1 VNRDEIRQHL
11 LEYLKQSLSTNRIS
25 PGSIAVMGVYE
36 YLTRFYPHPKTS
48 IAQRIAR
55 ELLQEFVNNNLLF
68 MGYGDDEGFPWFTL
82 TAFGV
87 ECINKNEF
95 LPFDPNG
102 YLVSLQNRV
111 PGLDSVTL
119 IYLRE
124 AISTFNRDFYLSA
137 SVALGVAA
145 EALILR
151 MIDSYVAAF
160 GDPQRRLNAEK
171 RYEGK
176 QLRAQYGQFK
186 QDFASL
192 RPTLPRDLY
201 GDFETHLDSIF
212 QLIRVTRN
220 DSGHPSGTVP
230 ERAVVMANLQAFP
243 YFAQRVLAIAK
254 HFEGNPITQGA
265 GVQ

>member
-1 VNRDEIRQHL
+1 MNRDDIRQHL
-11 LEYLKQSLSTNRIS
+11 LEHLKQSLSNANSGR
-25 PGSIAVMGVYE
+25 PGSIQLMGVYE
-36 YLTRFYPHPKTS
+36 YLTKFYPPPNTS
-48 IAQRIAR
+48 AAQRIAR

-68 MGYGDDEGFPWFTL
+68 IGYGDNEGFPWFTQ
-82 TAFGV
+82 TAYGV
-87 ECINKNEF
+87 ECINKGDL

-102 YLVSLQNRV
+102 YLVSLQSRV
-111 PGLDSVTL
+111 PGLDTVTMT
-119 IYLRE
+119 YLRE

-137 SVALGVAA
+137 SVGLGVAA

-151 MIDSYVAAF
+151 MIDSYISSIA
-160 GDPQRRLNAEK
+160 DQQRRTNAER

-192 RPTLPRDLY
+192 RPTLPPELY
-201 GDFETHLDSIF
+201 GDFETHLDSVF

-220 DSGHPSGTVP
+220 DSGHPSGTIP

-243 YFAQRVLAIAK
+243 YFAKRVLAIEK
-254 HFEGNPITQGA
+254 HFETNPIT
-265 GVQ
+265 

>member
-1 VNRDEIRQHL
+1 MSRDEVRQHL
-11 LEYLKQSLSTNRIS
+11 LEHMKQSLVTNRIS
-25 PGSIAVMGVYE
+25 PGSIQLMGVYE
-36 YLTRFYPHPKTS
+36 YLTKFYPPPNTS
-48 IAQRIAR
+48 AVQRIAR

-68 MGYGDDEGFPWFTL
+68 IGYGDSEGFPWFTL
-82 TAFGV
+82 TAYGN
-87 ECINKNEF
+87 ECINKGEL

-102 YLVSLQNRV
+102 YLVSLQSRV
-111 PGLDSVTL
+111 PGLDTVTMT
-119 IYLRE
+119 YLRE

-151 MIDSYVAAF
+151 MIDSYISAIT
-160 GDPQRRLNAEK
+160 DQQRRTNAEN

-192 RPTLPRDLY
+192 RPTMPPELY
-201 GDFETHLDSIF
+201 GDFETHLDSVF

-220 DSGHPSGTVP
+220 DSGHPSGAVP

-243 YFAQRVLAIAK
+243 YFAKRVLAIVE
-254 HFEGNPITQGA
+254 HFKANPIT
-265 GVQ
+265 

>member
-1 VNRDEIRQHL
+1 MNREDVRQHL
-11 LEYLKQSLSTNRIS
+11 FEHMKQSLVSNRIS
-25 PGSIAVMGVYE
+25 PGSIQLMGVYE
-36 YLTRFYPHPKTS
+36 YLTKFYPPPNTS
-48 IAQRIAR
+48 AAQRIAR

-68 MGYGDDEGFPWFTL
+68 IGYGDSEGFPWFTL
-82 TAFGV
+82 TAYGN
-87 ECINKNEF
+87 ECINKGEL

-102 YLVSLQNRV
+102 YLVSVQSRV
-111 PGLDSVTL
+111 PGLDSVT
-119 IYLRE
+119 ITYLRE
-124 AISTFNRDFYLSA
+124 AISTFNREFYLSA

-151 MIDSYVAAF
+151 MVDSYISAIA
-160 GDPQRRLNAEK
+160 DQQRRANAEA

-186 QDFASL
+186 QDFGSL
-192 RPTLPRDLY
+192 RPTLPPELY

-243 YFAQRVLAIAK
+243 IFAKRVMAIVK
-254 HFEGNPITQGA
+254 HFETNPIT
-265 GVQ
+265 

>member
-1 VNRDEIRQHL
+1 MNRDDIRQHL
-11 LEYLKQSLSTNRIS
+11 LEHLKQSLVNGNN
-25 PGSIAVMGVYE
+25 PGTIQVMGVYH
-36 YLTRFYPHPKTS
+36 YLANFYPHPQAS
-48 IAQRIAR
+48 VAQRIAR
-55 ELLQEFVNNNLLF
+55 EILQEFVNNNLLF
-68 MGYGDDEGFPWFTL
+68 VGYGDDQGFPWFTL
-82 TAFGV
+82 TAYGV
-87 ECINKNEF
+87 ECIKKGEL

-102 YLVSLQNRV
+102 YLVGIQTRV
-111 PGLDSVTL
+111 PGLDSVTMT
-119 IYLRE
+119 YLRE
-124 AISTFNRDFYLSA
+124 AISTFNREFYLSA

-151 MIDSYVAAF
+151 MIDSYISAIA
-160 GDPQRRLNAEK
+160 DQQRRTNAET

-176 QLRAQYGQFK
+176 QLRAQYSQFK

-220 DSGHPSGTVP
+220 DSGHPSGAVP

-243 YFAQRVLAIAK
+243 YFAKRVLAIEE
-254 HFEGNPITQGA
+254 HFETNPIT
-265 GVQ
+265 

>member
-1 VNRDEIRQHL
+1 MNRDEIRQHL
-11 LEYLKQSLSTNRIS
+11 LNHLKQSLVSNQNS
-25 PGSIAVMGVYE
+25 PGSIQVMGVYE
-36 YLTRFYPHPKTS
+36 YLLKFYPHPHTS
-48 IAQRIAR
+48 AAHRIAR

-68 MGYGDDEGFPWFTL
+68 IGYGDSQFAPWFTL
-82 TAFGV
+82 TEYGV
-87 ECINKNEF
+87 ECIKKGEL

-111 PGLDSVTL
+111 PGLDDVTL
-119 IYLRE
+119 TYLRE
-124 AISTFNRDFYLSA
+124 AISTFNRNFYLSA

-145 EALILR
+145 ESLIIR
-151 MIDSYVAAF
+151 MIDSYISAF
-160 GDPQRRLNAEK
+160 VNPQRKANAEG

-176 QLRAQYGQFK
+176 QLRAQYGIFK

-212 QLIRVTRN
+212 QLIRMTRN

-230 ERAVVMANLQAFP
+230 ERAVVAANLQAFP
-243 YFAQRVLAIAK
+243 YFAQRVLAIVK
-254 HFEGNPITQGA
+254 HFEGNPIT
-265 GVQ
+265 

>member
-1 VNRDEIRQHL
+1 MNRDEIRQRL
-11 LEYLKQSLSTNRIS
+11 LEHLKQSLVSNQIS
-25 PGSIAVMGVYE
+25 PGSIQLMGVYH
-36 YLTRFYPHPKTS
+36 YLAQFYPHPKAS
-48 IAQRIAR
+48 VAHRIAR

-68 MGYGDDEGFPWFTL
+68 IGYGDDQGFPWFTL
-82 TAFGV
+82 TAYGV
-87 ECINKNEF
+87 ECIKKSEL

-102 YLVSLQNRV
+102 YLASLQTRV
-111 PGLDSVTL
+111 PGLDAVTMT
-119 IYLRE
+119 YLRE
-124 AISTFNRDFYLSA
+124 AISTFNREFYLSA

-151 MIDSYVAAF
+151 MIDSYIAALT
-160 GDPQRRLNAEK
+160 DPQRRTNAEA

-220 DSGHPSGTVP
+220 DSGHPSGTIP

-243 YFAQRVLAIAK
+243 YFAKRVLAIEE
-254 HFEGNPITQGA
+254 HFTTNPIA
-265 GVQ
+265 

>member
-1 VNRDEIRQHL
+1 MNRDNIRQHL
-11 LEYLKQSLSTNRIS
+11 LEHLKQSLRLNALN
-25 PGSIAVMGVYE
+25 PGSIELGGVCN
-36 YLTRFYPHPKTS
+36 YLQTFYPHPAIS
-48 IAQRIAR
+48 SAQRIAR

-68 MGYGDDEGFPWFTL
+68 IGLGDSQGFPWFTL
-82 TAFGV
+82 TAYGRECV
-87 ECINKNEF
+87 ESGDL

-102 YLVSLQNRV
+102 YLVSVQSRV
-111 PGLDSVTL
+111 PGLDSVTMT
-119 IYLRE
+119 YLRE
-124 AISTFNRDFYLSA
+124 AISTFNREFYLSA

-160 GDPQRRLNAEK
+160 ADPQRRTKAEK
-171 RYEGK
+171 RYESK

-186 QDFASL
+186 QEFASL
-192 RPTLPRDLY
+192 KPTLPPELY

-220 DSGHPSGTVP
+220 DSGHPSGTIP

-243 YFAQRVLAIAK
+243 YFAKRVLAIEK
-254 HFEGNPITQGA
+254 HFETNPVA
-265 GVQ
+265 

>member
-1 VNRDEIRQHL
+1 MSRDEIRQHL
-11 LEYLKQSLSTNRIS
+11 LEHLKQSLSSASGSRS
-25 PGSIAVMGVYE
+25 GSIQLMGVNE
-36 YLTRFYPHPKTS
+36 YLTKLYPHPNTS
-48 IAQRIAR
+48 AAQRIAR

-68 MGYGDDEGFPWFTL
+68 IGYGDNEGFPWFTL
-82 TAFGV
+82 TAYGV
-87 ECINKNEF
+87 ECINKGEL

-102 YLVSLQNRV
+102 YLVSIQTRV
-111 PGLDSVTL
+111 PGLDSVTMT
-119 IYLRE
+119 YLRE

-151 MIDSYVAAF
+151 MIDSYISAIV
-160 GDPQRRLNAEK
+160 DPQRRTNAEA
-171 RYEGK
+171 RCEGK

-201 GDFETHLDSIF
+201 GDFETHLDGVF

-220 DSGHPSGTVP
+220 DSGHPSGTIP
-230 ERAVVMANLQAFP
+230 ERALVLANLQAFP
-243 YFAQRVLAIAK
+243 YFATRVLAIVK
-254 HFEGNPITQGA
+254 HFEGNPIT
-265 GVQ
+265 

>member
-1 VNRDEIRQHL
+1 VNRDDIRQRL
-11 LEYLKQSLSTNRIS
+11 LEHLKASLSKQSR
-25 PGSIAVMGVYE
+25 PGSIQLGDVYH
-36 YLTRFYPHPKTS
+36 YL
-48 IAQRIAR
+48 AQFWGSHAEAEKAHRIAR

-68 MGYGDDEGFPWFTL
+68 IGYGDNEGFPWLTL
-82 TAFGV
+82 TTHGV
-87 ECINKNEF
+87 ECIKTSEM

-102 YLVSLQNRV
+102 YLVSVQSRV
-111 PGLDSVTL
+111 PGLDAVTMT
-119 IYLRE
+119 YLRE
-124 AISTFNRDFYLSA
+124 AISTFNREFYLSA

-151 MIDSYVAAF
+151 MIDSYIAAF
-160 GDPQRRLNAEK
+160 ADPQRKANAEK

-176 QLRAQYGQFK
+176 QLRAQYGVFK

-192 RPTLPRDLY
+192 RPSLPPELY

-230 ERAVVMANLQAFP
+230 ERAVVAANLQAFP
-243 YFAQRVLAIAK
+243 YFAQRVLAIEK
-254 HFEGNPITQGA
+254 HFETNPIP
-265 GVQ
+265 

>member
-1 VNRDEIRQHL
+1 MNRDEVRQHL
-11 LEYLKQSLSTNRIS
+11 LEHLKQSLVSNQIN
-25 PGSIAVMGVYE
+25 PGSIQVIGVYH
-36 YLTRFYPHPKTS
+36 YLAQFYPHPQAS
-48 IAQRIAR
+48 VAQRIAR

-68 MGYGDDEGFPWFTL
+68 LGCGDDQGFPWFTL
-82 TAFGV
+82 TAYGV
-87 ECINKNEF
+87 ECINKGEL

-102 YLVSLQNRV
+102 YLISIQTRV

-119 IYLRE
+119 TYLRE

-145 EALILR
+145 EQLILR

-160 GDPQRRLNAEK
+160 GDPQRKATAEK
-171 RYEGK
+171 RYDGK

-192 RPTLPRDLY
+192 RPSLPRDLY
-201 GDFETHLDSIF
+201 ADFETHLDSIF

-220 DSGHPSGTVP
+220 DSGHPSGTTP
-230 ERAVVMANLQAFP
+230 ERAIVMANLQAFP
-243 YFAQRVLAIAK
+243 YFAIRVLAIVK
-254 HFEGNPITQGA
+254 HFEENPI
-265 GVQ
+265 V

>member
-1 VNRDEIRQHL
+1 MNRDEVRQRL
-11 LEYLKQSLSTNRIS
+11 LEHLKQSLVSNQIS
-25 PGSIAVMGVYE
+25 PGSIQLMGVYQ
-36 YLTRFYPHPKTS
+36 YLAQFYPHPHTS
-48 IAQRIAR
+48 IAHRIAR

-68 MGYGDDEGFPWFTL
+68 VGYGDDQGFPWFTL
-82 TAFGV
+82 TAYGV
-87 ECINKNEF
+87 ECIKKGEL

-102 YLVSLQNRV
+102 YLVSVQSRV
-111 PGLDSVTL
+111 PGLDIVTMT
-119 IYLRE
+119 YLRE

-151 MIDSYVAAF
+151 MIDAYISAIA
-160 GDPQRRLNAEK
+160 DQQRRMNAEA

-220 DSGHPSGTVP
+220 DSGHPSGAIP

-243 YFAQRVLAIAK
+243 YFAKRVLAIEK
-254 HFEGNPITQGA
+254 HFETNPIA
-265 GVQ
+265 

>member
-1 VNRDEIRQHL
+1 MNRDEVRQHL
-11 LEYLKQSLSTNRIS
+11 LEHLKQSLVSNQIS
-25 PGSIAVMGVYE
+25 PGSIQLMGVYH
-36 YLTRFYPHPKTS
+36 YLAQFYPHPQTS
-48 IAQRIAR
+48 IAHRVAR

-68 MGYGDDEGFPWFTL
+68 VGYGDDQGLPWFTL
-82 TAFGV
+82 TAYGV
-87 ECINKNEF
+87 ECIKKGDL

-102 YLVSLQNRV
+102 YLVSLQSRV
-111 PGLDSVTL
+111 PGLDTVTMT
-119 IYLRE
+119 YLRE

-151 MIDSYVAAF
+151 MIDSYISAIT
-160 GDPQRRLNAEK
+160 DQQRRTNAEK

-192 RPTLPRDLY
+192 RPTLPHELY
-201 GDFETHLDSIF
+201 GDFETHLDSVF

-220 DSGHPSGTVP
+220 DSGHPSGAIP

-243 YFAQRVLAIAK
+243 YFAKRVLAIEK
-254 HFEGNPITQGA
+254 YFESNPL
-265 GVQ
+265 

>member
-1 VNRDEIRQHL
+1 MNRDDIREHL
-11 LEYLKQSLSTNRIS
+11 LAYLKQSLTSNRIS
-25 PGSIAVMGVYE
+25 PGSIQLMGTYE
-36 YLTRFYPHPKTS
+36 YLTKLYPAPHTS
-48 IAQRIAR
+48 AAQRIAR

-68 MGYGDDEGFPWFTL
+68 VGYGDDQGFPWFTL
-82 TAFGV
+82 TAYGV
-87 ECINKNEF
+87 ECINKGEL

-102 YLVSLQNRV
+102 YLVSLQSRV
-111 PGLDSVTL
+111 PGLDTVTMT
-119 IYLRE
+119 YLRE
-124 AISTFNRDFYLSA
+124 AIATFNRDFYLSA

-145 EALILR
+145 EALIFR
-151 MIDSYVAAF
+151 MIDSYICAIA
-160 GDPQRRLNAEK
+160 DQQRRTNAER

-192 RPTLPRDLY
+192 RPTLPPELY
-201 GDFETHLDSIF
+201 GDFETHLDSVF

-243 YFAQRVLAIAK
+243 YFAKRVLAIEK
-254 HFEGNPITQGA
+254 HFETNPIP
-265 GVQ
+265 